1 MHKAYTTRTQAVHRA
16 KAIAITRQK
25 NGSVT
30 LPLLLGAAA
39 IVAATL
45 IPQITRAGT
54 FSPPQGCTLTVTVQN
69 RSCTVSQFYQCSHD
83 AAGDQRT
90 AIFDKDG
97 LTYESRIDAET
108 RWMESYSHRTGIKDR
123 LIAEARDHASY
134 STLLETGMDD
144 FDFWTESNTGER
156 LHRVGQ
162 DKLTGRKV
170 TIDGVELE
178 ETRFQLTTFNAA
190 GDVLIKRSGQQY
202 INRDLGRF
210 LGGTEVGTDWTG
222 QRTETNDSPVL
233 FSFPDEEGYG
243 ETTPQFDCD
252 QMMTQLLQE
261 RAQL

>member
-1 MHKAYTTRTQAVHRA
+1 MHKPDTAVMAVSRNTGPA
-16 KAIAITRQK
+16 W
-25 NGSVT
+25 
-30 LPLLLGAAA
+30 LPILFGAAV
-39 IVAATL
+39 IAAAAL
-45 IPQITRAGT
+45 VPQITRAGT

-69 RSCTVSQFYQCSHD
+69 HGCTVSQFYQCSHD
-83 AAGDQRT
+83 ADGDQRT

-123 LIAEARDHASY
+123 LIAEARDHASF
-134 STLLETGMDD
+134 STLLETGLDD

-178 ETRFQLTTFNAA
+178 ETRFQLTTYNAA

-202 INRDLGRF
+202 INRDFGRF
-210 LGGTEVGTDWTG
+210 LGGTESGTDWTG
-222 QRTETNDSPVL
+222 QRIESDDSPVV